1 MSILLLLLLLLSLLV
16 GGLGGWAATSE
27 FAGAVIAQGQL
38 VVDTN
43 VKKVQHPTGGV
54 VAELNVRD
62 GNIVNAGDVVI
73 RLDDTQ
79 TRANLQIVVKGLAE
93 LAARKA
99 REEAEIDG
107 MDSIT
112 FPERSPGTP
121 RRSRG
126 RAPSCGRG
134 RLFEIRRKTREGL
147 KAQLNERISQSEE
160 EITGLTAQVAS
171 KDKQIE
177 WIKKELEGVRELWA
191 KQLVQFNR
199 VTALEREQARLE
211 GERGQLIA
219 AIAQSKG
226 KISETRIQILQIDQD
241 MRTENGKD
249 LADIR
254 GKTAELVEKKV
265 AAEDQLKRIDIRAPQ
280 SGMVHQLDV
289 HTVGGVVSAGQQI
302 MVIVPAADKLIVEAK
317 VQPQDIDQVR
327 VGQAA
332 VMRFTNFNSR
342 TTPEVNGE
350 VSVVSGDVTQ
360 DQRSGQPITPCASRF
375 RRSRSR
381 GSAKA
386 SWCLGCRSKST
397 SRRTCARSCPT
408 LCGRSTIRSPRCFAR
423 SKFSPAGKR
432 PSARRRPCLSSRV
445 GP

>member
-1 MSILLLLLLLLSLLV
+1 MNARRSIRVHLAGAVVVAVLLV

-62 GNIVNAGDVVI
+62 GSIVNVGDVVI

-93 LAARKA
+93 LGARKA

-107 MDSIT
+107 MDSIA
-112 FPERSPGTP
+112 FPSDLVERRDDPEVERVLVGE
-121 RRSRG
+121 
-126 RAPSCGRG
+126 A

-147 KAQLNERISQSEE
+147 KAQLNERVSQSEE
-160 EITGLTAQVAS
+160 EITGLIAQVAS

-219 AIAQSKG
+219 SIAQSKG

-280 SGMVHQLDV
+280 AGMVHQLDV

-302 MVIVPAADKLIVEAK
+302 MLVVPAADKLIVEAK

-342 TTPEVNGE
+342 TTPELNGQ
-350 VSVVSGDVTQ
+350 VSVVSADVSQ
-360 DQRSGQPITPCASRF
+360 DQRSGATYYTVRISVPPEEIARLGEVKLTPGMPVEVFIQTNMRTVVSYFLRPFHDQIAKVF
-375 RRSRSR
+375 RE
-381 GSAKA
+381 K
-386 SWCLGCRSKST
+386 
-397 SRRTCARSCPT
+397 
-408 LCGRSTIRSPRCFAR
+408 
-423 SKFSPAGKR
+423 
-432 PSARRRPCLSSRV
+432 
-445 GP
+445 

>member
-1 MSILLLLLLLLSLLV
+1 MSARRSIRLHLIAAVLVALLLV

-62 GNIVNAGDVVI
+62 GSIVKAGDIVI

-79 TRANLQIVVKGLAE
+79 TRANLQIVVKGLDE
-93 LAARKA
+93 LFARKA

-107 MDSIT
+107 MNSIE
-112 FPERSPGTP
+112 FPSELLA
-121 RRSRG
+121 RRSDPEVERILLG
-126 RAPSCGRG
+126 EA

-147 KAQLNERISQSEE
+147 KAQLSERIAQSEE

-177 WIKKELEGVRELWA
+177 WIIKELEGVRELWR

-199 VTALEREQARLE
+199 VTSLEREQARLE

-219 AIAQSKG
+219 SIAQSKG
-226 KISETRIQILQIDQD
+226 KISETRIQTLQIDQD

-280 SGMVHQLDV
+280 GGMVHQLDV
-289 HTVGGVVSAGQQI
+289 HTVGGVISAGQQI
-302 MVIVPAADKLIVEAK
+302 MLVVPAADKLIVEAK

-327 VGQAA
+327 VGQTA

-342 TTPEVNGE
+342 TTPEINGE
-350 VSVVSGDVTQ
+350 VSVVSGDVSQ
-360 DQRSGQPITPCASRF
+360 DQRSGATYYTVRIAVTPEEIARLGQVKLTPGMPVEVYIQTNMRTVVSYFMRPFHDQIAKVF
-375 RRSRSR
+375 RE
-381 GSAKA
+381 K
-386 SWCLGCRSKST
+386 
-397 SRRTCARSCPT
+397 
-408 LCGRSTIRSPRCFAR
+408 
-423 SKFSPAGKR
+423 
-432 PSARRRPCLSSRV
+432 
-445 GP
+445 